1 MPTARILVGLED
13 RLSLRRRRAAMRTFY
28 LIAAIALMPQVQGL
42 AQQPA
47 DQNAERRVDSLLAQM
62 TLDEKIGLLGGVD
75 AFDMP
80 GLPRLGIPRL
90 GTSDSPF
97 GVRAIGPS
105 TQYAAGIGL
114 AASWNP
120 ALAQRVGTE
129 IGRDA
134 RARGRN
140 YSLGPG
146 VNLYRT
152 PLNGRNFEYYGED
165 PFLGSRIVVGFI
177 TGMQAQ
183 GVSAT
188 VKHFLGNNSEFAR
201 NTTDSRIDERTLREM
216 YLPIFEAAVKEAHVG
231 AVMASYNLTNGEYM
245 TANHRLL
252 VDVLK
257 QEWGF
262 PGVLMSDWGAVH
274 SALGAANGGTD
285 IEMPGPEHFNR
296 DSLLPLIQ
304 KGQITQATIDDKVRR
319 LLRNMARFGWLDR
332 PQLDPSI
339 PRYSQTGREA
349 ALQGAREG
357 MVLLKNE
364 GDLLP
369 LDRQKIKTVAVI
381 GPDAY
386 PAVPLGGGS
395 ATIPTYY
402 TISFLQGVSDYLGTG
417 ASVYHA
423 RGIPSLNS
431 VAAYTRF
438 STAATQGQPG
448 LRAEIF
454 DNEDLSG
461 TPASTRVDQAVRMGV
476 QFDLSFLT
484 SGEPIDPSLIAAFGG
499 PPRPTGIRWTGYY
512 TPESAGTFDVVVQ
525 AGGFSE
531 SGHRLYV
538 DDSLVADRWSHTF
551 ALVEAH
557 SVPLDARPHKIVL
570 ECHATAGPGGP
581 FIRMGVV
588 RQGSWV
594 DSSSVALAGKVDAV
608 VLPVGFDPQV
618 ESEGWDRAFAL
629 PPGQNELIARI
640 AAANHNTIVVV
651 TSGGGVDMTPWVD
664 GVPAVLQA
672 WYPGQEGGTALAE
685 ILFGEVNPS
694 GHLPATFERRLEDN
708 PAYANWFEQPGT
720 NRIEYKEGVF
730 MGYRGLEKNGIKPL
744 FPFGHGLSYTT
755 FGYANLAVAPV
766 AGTPPGAPRWE
777 VSFDV
782 TNTGA
787 RAGAAVPQVYIGN
800 PKASVPRPPK
810 ELKGFSKVVLQPGET
825 KHVTVPL
832 DVRSLA
838 YYDVKGMQW
847 RAEAVTYDVLVGSSS
862 ADIALTGKLTLAR
875 AATVK

>member
-1 MPTARILVGLED
+1 
-13 RLSLRRRRAAMRTFY
+13 MRTLY
-28 LIAAIALMPQVQGL
+28 LVAAIALLSRVSGL
-42 AQQPA
+42 AQQPM
-47 DQNAERRVDSLLAQM
+47 DQNVERRVDSLLAQL

-105 TQYAAGIGL
+105 TQYAAGIAL

-120 ALAQRVGTE
+120 ALAQRVGGE

-177 TGMQAQ
+177 NGLQAQ

-188 VKHFLGNNSEFAR
+188 VKHFMGNNSEFAR

-231 AVMASYNLTNGEYM
+231 AVMPSYNLTNGEYM

-262 PGVLMSDWGAVH
+262 PGVAMSDWGAVH

-304 KGQITQATIDDKVRR
+304 TGQITQATIDDKVRR
-319 LLRNMARFGWLDR
+319 LLRNIVRFGWMDR
-332 PQLDPSI
+332 PQLDLSI
-339 PRYSQTGREA
+339 PRYSETGRQA
-349 ALQGAREG
+349 ALQGELEA
-357 MVLLKNE
+357 MVLLKNQ
-364 GDLLP
+364 DNLLP

-402 TISFLQGVSDYLGTG
+402 TVSFLQGVGDYLGTSG
-417 ASVYHA
+417 AVYHA
-423 RGIPSLNS
+423 RGILSLNN
-431 VAAYTRF
+431 VAAGTRF

-448 LRAEIF
+448 LTAELF
-454 DNEDLSG
+454 DREDLSG
-461 TPASTRVDQAVRMGV
+461 TPTSTRVDRAVRVGTP
-476 QFDLSFLT
+476 FDLSFLA
-484 SGEPIDPSLIAAFGG
+484 SGEPIDFSLFGA
-499 PPRPTGIRWTGYY
+499 PPKPTGIRWTGYY
-512 TPESAGTFDVVVQ
+512 TPASAGTFDIVVQ
-525 AGGFSE
+525 GGGFSE

-538 DDSLVADRWSHTF
+538 DDSLVADRWSRAQ

-557 SVPLDARPHKIVL
+557 SVSLDARPHKIVL
-570 ECHATAGPGGP
+570 EYHTRAGFGGP
-581 FIRMGVV
+581 FIRMGIV

-594 DSSSVALAGKVDAV
+594 DSSAVALAAKADAV
-608 VLPVGFDPQV
+608 VLAVGFDPQV
-618 ESEGWDRAFAL
+618 ESEGWDRTFGL

-640 AAANHNTIVVV
+640 AAANPHTIVVV
-651 TSGGGVDMTPWVD
+651 TSGGGVDMAPWVD
-664 GVPAVLQA
+664 RVPVVLQA
-672 WYPGQEGGTALAE
+672 WYPGQEGGTALAQ

-694 GHLPATFERRLEDN
+694 GHLPVTFERRLEDN

-720 NRIEYKEGVF
+720 NRIEYREGVF
-730 MGYRGLEKNGIKPL
+730 VGYRGYEKNGIKPL

-755 FGYANLAVAPV
+755 FGYANLSVAPV

-782 TNTGA
+782 TNTGT
-787 RAGAAVPQVYIGN
+787 RPGAAVAQVYLGN
-800 PKASVPRPPK
+800 SKASVPRPPK
-810 ELKGFSKVVLQPGET
+810 ELKGFSKVALQPGET
-825 KHVTVPL
+825 QRVTVPL

-847 RAEAVTYDVLVGSSS
+847 RAEAATYDVLVGNSS

-875 AATVK
+875 TVTTK

>member
-1 MPTARILVGLED
+1 
-13 RLSLRRRRAAMRTFY
+13 MRTLY
-28 LIAAIALMPQVQGL
+28 LVAAIALLSRVSGL
-42 AQQPA
+42 AQQPM
-47 DQNAERRVDSLLAQM
+47 DQNVERRVDSLLAQL

-105 TQYAAGIGL
+105 TQYAAGIAL

-120 ALAQRVGTE
+120 ALAQRVGGE

-177 TGMQAQ
+177 NGLQAQ

-188 VKHFLGNNSEFAR
+188 VKHFMGNNSEFAR

-231 AVMASYNLTNGEYM
+231 AVMPSYNLTNGEYM

-262 PGVLMSDWGAVH
+262 PGVAMSDWGAVH

-304 KGQITQATIDDKVRR
+304 TGQITQATIDDKVRR
-319 LLRNMARFGWLDR
+319 LLRNIVRFGWMDR
-332 PQLDPSI
+332 PQLDLSI
-339 PRYSQTGREA
+339 PRYSQTGRQA
-349 ALQGAREG
+349 ALQGELEA
-357 MVLLKNE
+357 MVLLKNQ
-364 GDLLP
+364 DNLLP
-369 LDRQKIKTVAVI
+369 LDRQRVKTVAVI

-402 TISFLQGVSDYLGTG
+402 TVSFLQGVGDYLGTSG
-417 ASVYHA
+417 AVYHA
-423 RGIPSLNS
+423 RGIPSLNN
-431 VAAYTRF
+431 VAAGTRF

-448 LRAEIF
+448 LTAELF
-454 DNEDLSG
+454 DREDLSG
-461 TPASTRVDQAVRMGV
+461 TPTSTRVDRAVRVGTP
-476 QFDLSFLT
+476 FDLSFLA
-484 SGEPIDPSLIAAFGG
+484 SGEPIDFSLFGA
-499 PPRPTGIRWTGYY
+499 PPKPTGIRWTGYY
-512 TPESAGTFDVVVQ
+512 TPASAGTFDIVVQ
-525 AGGFSE
+525 GGGFSE

-538 DDSLVADRWSHTF
+538 DDSLVADRWSRAQ

-557 SVPLDARPHKIVL
+557 SVSLDARPHKIVL
-570 ECHATAGPGGP
+570 EYHTRAGFGGP
-581 FIRMGVV
+581 FIRMGIV

-594 DSSSVALAGKVDAV
+594 DSSAVALAAKADAV
-608 VLPVGFDPQV
+608 VLAVGFDPQV
-618 ESEGWDRAFAL
+618 ESEGWDRTFGL

-640 AAANHNTIVVV
+640 AAANPHTIVVV
-651 TSGGGVDMTPWVD
+651 TSGGGVDMAPWVD
-664 GVPAVLQA
+664 RVPVVLQA
-672 WYPGQEGGTALAE
+672 WYPGQEGGTALAQ

-694 GHLPATFERRLEDN
+694 GHLPVTFERRLEDN

-720 NRIEYKEGVF
+720 NRIEYREGVF
-730 MGYRGLEKNGIKPL
+730 VGYRGYEKNGIKPL

-755 FGYANLAVAPV
+755 FGYANLSVAPV

-782 TNTGA
+782 TNTGT
-787 RAGAAVPQVYIGN
+787 RPGAAVAQVYLGN
-800 PKASVPRPPK
+800 SKASVPRPPK
-810 ELKGFSKVVLQPGET
+810 ELKGFSKVALQPGET
-825 KHVTVPL
+825 QRVTVPL

-847 RAEAVTYDVLVGSSS
+847 RAEAATYDVLVGNSS

-875 AATVK
+875 TVTTK